1 MQRVWRRCTA
11 VSRVSSNSSGVK
23 SYARRR
29 TGSDGATFCF
39 HDRVTGRQ
47 VRTLLC
53 AGSQNFRLRTSWTK
67 PLIPHESAHA
77 GLQNAL
83 HIKPIGE
90 NGHMFT
96 TGPPLCTTGPKSRS
110 ARIQTILGSFSRP
123 GRQLFRTVFR
133 SAKRVGTAAPWPPQC
148 APKAPLLW
156 HKARTPRPIKTK
168 RGQLSRRWRLGPP
181 SRKQDGGLGT

>member
-1 MQRVWRRCTA
+1 MRQYQGFCLTRPESKVMPVGA
-11 VSRVSSNSSGVK
+11 P
-23 SYARRR
+23 ARTERP
-29 TGSDGATFCF
+29 FVF
-39 HDRVTGRQ
+39 MTGRQ

-53 AGSQNFRLRTSWTK
+53 AGSHNFRLRTSWTK

-90 NGHMFT
+90 K
-96 TGPPLCTTGPKSRS
+96 PLCTTGPKSRS

-123 GRQLFRTVFR
+123 GRQLFRTVLR
-133 SAKRVGTAAPWPPQC
+133 SAKLVGTAAPWPPQC

-168 RGQLSRRWRLGPP
+168 RGQLSRRWRLEPP
-181 SRKQDGGLGT
+181 SKK